1 MAAFQS
7 AILLLGIALGV
18 GLSYAPNSGSDRV
31 LKSATWWGSVGSD
44 RQAEMGSMLFLSPA
58 ASLIMGVTLAFMML
72 GGVYWLS
79 RMGWAWFSEIEA
91 LLDQALVPSLR
102 RCRIW
107 QLLML
112 AILAG
117 VGEELLFRWA
127 IQGWLEYFGRWAI
140 VDVNY
145 SQNTSRDFLNWLAYG
160 FAATVTAI
168 LFGLC
173 HAVTRAYWALAAGMG
188 LIFSLVVVA
197 GGGLVAAIVAH
208 GLYDFLAFMWL
219 CQRLEE
225 KHGDGAENEF
235 MVG

>member
-7 AILLLGIALGV
+7 AILLLGITLGV
-18 GLSYAPNSGSDRV
+18 GLSYAQNAEPDSV
-31 LKSATWWGSVGSD
+31 LKSVTWWGSVGSVS
-44 RQAEMGSMLFLSPA
+44 QAETGSMQFLSPA
-58 ASLIMGVTLAFMML
+58 ASLIIGVTLAFTML

-79 RMGWAWFSEIEA
+79 RMGWAWFLEIEA

-107 QLLML
+107 QLLVL
-112 AILAG
+112 AFLAG

-127 IQGWLEYFGRWAI
+127 VQGWLEFFGKWAI
-140 VDVNY
+140 ADIFRL
-145 SQNTSRDFLNWLAYG
+145 QNASPDFSNWLAYG
-160 FAATVTAI
+160 FAASVTAI

-173 HAVTRAYWALAAGMG
+173 HAVTRAYWFLASGMG

-225 KHGDGAENEF
+225 KHGAGAENEF